1 MKNINLFFVIIVFSM
16 KLQAQGK
23 KPIDTSPQ
31 PGPSPITP
39 GIIDGVVLKEDVI
52 SQTKMEYAPVRE
64 ADYTWAKRVFS
75 RIDSRELMNHCI
87 FFPHDN
93 FIDFANDEPWV
104 SPKSLKD
111 INDPKW
117 VRDDKNW
124 SLWTIIL
131 QNIFLGKLT
140 VYSPEPDTDKSQF
153 DIEANNKYPEDGY
166 SFKYPILPTI
176 INSKKDYFKDGKY
189 SDKINSLISS
199 GSKSKRP
206 YLPFGYFLLDQAGS
220 IVPNTKEEKG
230 VYIRGL
236 PAENFTQWVDRML
249 SEGDTTNSNA
259 PDPRYFENLRA
270 LLADPQEKETVEKR
284 WNETPPY
291 SPAEPDGS
299 TIKQPPVTRFISSSC
314 ITAYN
319 IKEDWYFDKNRSRL
333 EQRIIAIA
341 PVGRYNYDVKLNP
354 EGYLNRY
361 ENFIFVNKDG
371 VFINSLNEPIDMKTA
386 KIVEKEM
393 FWLYF
398 DELRYVLVNYY
409 VYNEKSDAQQ
419 DSFDDLFIQRR
430 FSSTAY
436 KTSDKFDR
444 EIEDY
449 KFGVDRLYEAERIKE
464 EIRKWEQDVWNY

>member
-16 KLQAQGK
+16 TLQAQTNV
-23 KPIDTSPQ
+23 DPQ
-31 PGPSPITP
+31 RGPSPLTP

-52 SQTKMEYAPVRE
+52 SQTKMVYSHVRE

-87 FFPHDN
+87 FFPYDN
-93 FIDFANDEPWV
+93 FIDFAAEEPWT

-111 INDPKW
+111 INDPNW
-117 VRDDKNW
+117 VRNDKNW

-140 VYSPEPDTDKSQF
+140 VYSPEPDTDKSQL
-153 DIEANNKYPEDGY
+153 DADANNKFSEDGY

-189 SDKINSLISS
+189 STKINSVISS
-199 GSKSKRP
+199 GSKSNNKYMPFNVVPRDAQGVALGAGKEYGYNRGPLAETFIEWETRMLIDGDTSQDLSSKDFIDLP
-206 YLPFGYFLLDQAGS
+206 YLLKD
-220 IVPNTKEEKG
+220 
-230 VYIRGL
+230 
-236 PAENFTQWVDRML
+236 
-249 SEGDTTNSNA
+249 
-259 PDPRYFENLRA
+259 
-270 LLADPQEKETVEKR
+270 ADERKTFEKR
-284 WNETPPY
+284 WGETPP
-291 SPAEPDGS
+291 EGQ
-299 TIKQPPVTRFISSSC
+299 IKQPPVTRFISSSS

-341 PVGRYNYDVKLNP
+341 PVGRYNYDEKLNQD
-354 EGYLNRY
+354 GYLNRY

-386 KIVEKEM
+386 KIVEKEI

-398 DELRYVLVNYY
+398 DELRDVLVNYY
-409 VYNEKSDAQQ
+409 VYNEKSDAQF

-430 FSSTAY
+430 FSATAY

>member
-1 MKNINLFFVIIVFSM
+1 MKNFNLLFVLMVFCY
-16 KLQAQGK
+16 KFQAQVD
-23 KPIDTSPQ
+23 PL
-31 PGPSPITP
+31 PGPSPLIP
-39 GIIDGVVLKEDVI
+39 GIIDGVVYKEDII

-64 ADYTWAKRVFS
+64 SDLTWSKRVFS
-75 RIDSRELMNHCI
+75 RIDAREKMNHTL
-87 FFPHDN
+87 FFPYDN
-93 FIDFANDEPWV
+93 FIDASNDELWTP
-104 SPKSLKD
+104 PKSLKD

-131 QNIFLGKLT
+131 QNIMLGNLT
-140 VYSPEPDTDKSQF
+140 VYSPEPEIDKSML
-153 DIEANNKYPEDGY
+153 DVEANNKFPEDGY

-176 INSKKDYFKDGKY
+176 INAKKSYFLDGKY
-189 SDKINSLISS
+189 STKINSVISS
-199 GSKSKRP
+199 GSKSNVR
-206 YLPFGYFLLDQAGS
+206 YLGFSVIERDPVTNEPL
-220 IVPNTKEEKG
+220 
-230 VYIRGL
+230 GL
-236 PAENFTQWVDRML
+236 PINYGYNRGPLTETFDQWVTRL
-249 SEGDTTNSNA
+249 TTEGDTSQPTLKIK
-259 PDPRYFENLRA
+259 DFEEFSMFI
-270 LLADPQEKETVEKR
+270 ADPDERLKFEKR
-284 WNETPPY
+284 WGDAPPNTELK
-291 SPAEPDGS
+291 EPQ
-299 TIKQPPVTRFISSSC
+299 IARFISSSC

-319 IKEDWYFDKNRSRL
+319 IKEDWYFDKNRSKL
-333 EQRIIAIA
+333 ERRIIAIA
-341 PVGRYNYDVKLNP
+341 PVGRYNADEKLNS

-386 KIVEKEM
+386 KIVEKEI

-398 DELRYVLVNYY
+398 EELRDVIVNYY
-409 VYNEKSDAQQ
+409 VYNEKSDAQF
-419 DSFDDLFIQRR
+419 DSFDDFFIQRR